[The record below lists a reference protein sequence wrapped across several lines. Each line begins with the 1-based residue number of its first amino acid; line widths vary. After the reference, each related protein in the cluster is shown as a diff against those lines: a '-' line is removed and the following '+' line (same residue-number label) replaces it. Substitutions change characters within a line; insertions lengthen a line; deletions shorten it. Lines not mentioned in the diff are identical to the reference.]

1 MTSAQTPEEKR
12 GAAACFPSA
21 LASQQR
27 LQNWAAAALAGA
39 DPAGAAAFPS
49 MRPRPPDPP
58 RSSPLPA
65 QVAPARSRGVLAV
78 SKRVTPPPQP
88 LGESC
93 SSARPPQV
101 NEVWFLKGISR
112 VSLPPPAE
120 PSSEPRREPF
130 DRGCV
135 QGGQGS
141 FLLLLFPGCR
151 VCPHSSQLQAAG
163 SRAICSAP
171 RGFQCLLAYLW
182 AREFIYAKP
191 NSKRGPIHLASV
203 LQPLVAGFSPTFAL
217 CCLYQDAHEGTSV
230 VPCLFSKLL
239 FNLIRIQLSYGL

>member
-1 MTSAQTPEEKR
+1 MLSISSRLTAEAPKLGRSCPCWC
-12 GAAACFPSA
+12 GPSG
-21 LASQQR
+21 SGR
-27 LQNWAAAALAGA
+27 LSLLTH
-39 DPAGAAAFPS
+39 PA
-49 MRPRPPDPP
+49 
-58 RSSPLPA
+58 PA
-65 QVAPARSRGVLAV
+65 PFQHRLLRARSRGVLAV

-93 SSARPPQV
+93 SSARTPSV
-101 NEVWFLKGISR
+101 NAVWFLKGISC
-112 VSLPPPAE
+112 VSLLPPAE
-120 PSSEPRREPF
+120 LSSEPRREPF
-130 DRGCV
+130 DPGCAG
-135 QGGQGS
+135 GGQGS
-141 FLLLLFPGCR
+141 FLPLLFPGCC
-151 VCPHSSQLQAAG
+151 VCPHNSQLQAAG
-163 SRAICSAP
+163 SRAVCSAP

-191 NSKRGPIHLASV
+191 NLKRGPIHLASV